1 MLFDPEESIQ
11 FQGNTG
17 PFIQYTY
24 ARIRSILNR
33 AEDLG
38 VNKTSVNNDIELT
51 DTEKDGV
58 KLISEFGIKIDE
70 AAREY
75 SPAVI
80 AQYIYDL
87 AKEYNR
93 FYAELPIFNE
103 ADENLL
109 KFRVLYSR
117 NVASVIKR
125 GMGLLGIDV
134 PNQM

>member
-1 MLFDPEESIQ
+1 VLS
-11 FQGNTG
+11 
-17 PFIQYTY
+17 
-24 ARIRSILNR
+24 
-33 AEDLG
+33 
-38 VNKTSVNNDIELT
+38 

-58 KLISEFGIKIDE
+58 KLISEFGLKIDE

-103 ADENLL
+103 QDENTLR
-109 KFRVLYSR
+109 FRVLYSEL
-117 NVASVIKR
+117 VANVIKR
-125 GMGLLGIDV
+125 GMKLLGINV